1 MNTKYFGEINV
12 DEKEVITFKPGLFGF
27 EDKTKFVL
35 LSFLDENGESSEDS
49 LMCLQSTEDPQ
60 LAFIIMNPY
69 YIVAEYDPYK
79 GAEKDLKD
87 IELGETTKHTVYCI
101 AVIRDN
107 FEESTINLK
116 CPIVINLENK
126 NAKQII
132 LEDSGYSMRH
142 PVVKKEA

>member
-1 MNTKYFGEINV
+1 MNTKYFGEINI
-12 DEKEVITFKPGLFGF
+12 DEKEIITFKPGLFGF

-79 GAEKDLKD
+79 GAEKDLKE
-87 IELGETTKHTVYCI
+87 IELG
-101 AVIRDN
+101 
-107 FEESTINLK
+107 
-116 CPIVINLENK
+116 
-126 NAKQII
+126 
-132 LEDSGYSMRH
+132 
-142 PVVKKEA
+142 